1 MPPRNRNRPR
11 REVVDESNAPPQG
24 TRHRGR
30 GRARGGRGVN
40 VRGRGVNAGRHAFDE
55 ELFDVE
61 VPRRRRGNP
70 VVENANLQGLQQVV
84 QQLVE
89 IVAGQQQGNQT
100 HENLEVQQEVRQVDQ
115 VVVAPTR
122 GIEVTLAEFLKLK
135 PPTFSGSS
143 VSEDPQR
150 FIDGLERLWRALGC
164 SDVRAVELTSYQLEG
179 VAHDWFDTVTHG
191 RQMGSSPMA
200 WKEFSELFMARFLP
214 QSVRDQ
220 LAHEFEIFEQTEG
233 MSVSEYSARFTQL
246 SRYAAYCVTE
256 EMRIKK
262 FIRGLREYI
271 FRSVVGSNCQT
282 FADVLSLALQI
293 EQRQKDKGG
302 SRQDPRKKQRVEGS
316 HSNYS
321 NRGGGSMFGY

>member
-1 MPPRNRNRPR
+1 MPPRTRNRTR

-24 TRHRGR
+24 THQRGR
-30 GRARGGRGVN
+30 GRVRGRRGVN
-40 VRGRGVNAGRHAFDE
+40 VRGRGVNAGRHAFVE
-55 ELFDVE
+55 ELFNVE

-70 VVENANLQGLQQVV
+70 VVEDANLHGLRQVV
-84 QQLVE
+84 QQLVG
-89 IVAGQQQGNQT
+89 IVGGQQQGNQR
-100 HENLEVQQEVRQVDQ
+100 HENFEGQQEVRQVDQ
-115 VVVAPTR
+115 AVAASTR
-122 GIEVTLAEFLKLK
+122 GIAVTLAEFLKLK

-179 VAHDWFDTVTHG
+179 VAHDWFETVTHG
-191 RQMGSSPMA
+191 RQTGSPPIA

-214 QSVRDQ
+214 ESVRDQ

-233 MSVSEYSARFTQL
+233 MSISEYSARFTQL
-246 SRYAAYCVTE
+246 SRHAPYHITE

-271 FRSVVGSNCQT
+271 FRSVVGSNC
-282 FADVLSLALQI
+282 
-293 EQRQKDKGG
+293 
-302 SRQDPRKKQRVEGS
+302 
-316 HSNYS
+316 
-321 NRGGGSMFGY
+321 

>member
-1 MPPRNRNRPR
+1 MPPRTRNGTR

-24 TRHRGR
+24 TRQRGR
-30 GRARGGRGVN
+30 GRGRGGRGVN
-40 VRGRGVNAGRHAFDE
+40 VRGRGVNADRHAPVE
-55 ELFDVE
+55 GLFNVE
-61 VPRRRRGNP
+61 VPRRSRGNQP
-70 VVENANLQGLQQVV
+70 VENVNLQGLQQVV
-84 QQLVE
+84 QQLVGM
-89 IVAGQQQGNQT
+89 VAGQQQRDQI
-100 HENLEVQQEVRQVDQ
+100 HENVDAQQEVRQVNQ
-115 VVVAPTR
+115 VMAAPTS
-122 GIEVTLAEFLKLK
+122 GIQVTLAEFLKLK

-179 VAHDWFDTVTHG
+179 VAHDWFETVTHG
-191 RQMGSSPMA
+191 RQMGSPPMA

-214 QSVRDQ
+214 ESVRDQ

-246 SRYAAYCVTE
+246 SRHAPYHITE

-282 FADVLSLALQI
+282 VADVLSLAHQI

-302 SRQDPRKKQRVEGS
+302 SRQDSRKKQ
-316 HSNYS
+316 
-321 NRGGGSMFGY
+321 